1 MPQVIFAMI
10 AGAGFY
16 AATRWFARALE
27 AKEELA
33 RRRAQDGMPRTAAR
47 AAPPRD
53 LGALEWDER
62 SGVYRPQT
70 PTQD

>member
-1 MPQVIFAMI
+1 MPQVVFAVI

-27 AKEELA
+27 AQEELT
-33 RRRAQDGMPRTAAR
+33 RRRAHDATQHSGGR
-47 AAPPRD
+47 AAGPRD

-62 SGVYRPQT
+62 AGVYRPRT
-70 PTQD
+70 TN